1 MQKILITGSAG
12 LIGRA
17 LAPLLSE
24 AGYQPIPFD
33 IQFPESTP
41 EYGDITQIET
51 LRRAIPGCV
60 GVINL
65 AAVSRVLWGEQDPDK
80 CHATNFHGVRNILQ
94 VASEQPSSPWVL
106 FSSSRE
112 VYGEPE
118 TLPVVEDAP
127 LRPLNVYARA
137 KYLAEQEL
145 LAARQRGIQTAIVR
159 LSNVYGCIHDH
170 ADRVIPAFALA
181 AAQGTSMRVDGWS
194 HTFDFTH
201 VDDTARGILS
211 MVERLQEGAQDLPP
225 IHLLTGKPTTL
236 GELATFANRL
246 GKRTST
252 ITQAPER
259 DFDVARFYGNPARA
273 KFLLGWQA
281 EISIEDGL
289 KRLIT
294 DFVTEFNDGT
304 QEAAIQ

>member
-24 AGYQPIPFD
+24 AGYQPVPFD
-33 IQFPESTP
+33 IQFTESAP
-41 EYGDITQIET
+41 EYGDITKIET

-80 CHATNFHGVRNILQ
+80 CTATNFHGVRNVLQ
-94 VASEQPSSPWVL
+94 VASEQSFPPWVL

-118 TLPVVEDAP
+118 TLPVVEDTP

-137 KYLAEQEL
+137 KYMAEQEL
-145 LAARQRGIQTAIVR
+145 LAARKKGIQTAIVR

-170 ADRVIPAFALA
+170 ADRVVPAFARA
-181 AAQGTSMRVDGWS
+181 AAQGAPMRVDGWS

-201 VDDTARGILS
+201 VDDTALGIMS
-211 MVERLQEGAQDLPP
+211 MIKRLQEGAQDLPP

-236 GELATFANRL
+236 GELATLANRV
-246 GKRTST
+246 GANSST
-252 ITQAPER
+252 INQAPER
-259 DFDVARFYGNPARA
+259 DFDVARFYGDPERA
-273 KFLLGWQA
+273 KSLLGWQA
-281 EISIEDGL
+281 EVSIEEGV
-289 KRLIT
+289 KRLIS
-294 DFVTEFNDGT
+294 DFVNEFNNNT
-304 QEAAIQ
+304 QKAAFQ